1 MESGKKQSD
10 LINKA
15 LFNIANAVN
24 TTFDLDALYQSIH
37 AILATVV
44 NVDCFFIAVYDE
56 DKDQISFPYNRDAI
70 DTYEW
75 DVIDNASASTSFT
88 WEVIRSKCPLLLTK
102 EQQYQFVKSRGG
114 SHVGSP
120 SEIWLGV
127 PLIVQKKV
135 IGAMVAQSYDNP
147 DQYDEEDIRIFSTV
161 SDQVAIAI
169 ERKQWEEHIKKQE
182 LLIRTLF
189 EISSAI
195 NTTDDLTAL
204 YKTIHESLNR
214 IVNLENFYIAFHDKQ
229 ADAMTFPYYI
239 DNSGDANPERLT
251 NVSRTTSLTGELIR
265 RGKPMILKKQDQY
278 EIAEKLGG
286 SIIGT
291 PAEMWIGVPLISSNT
306 VFGAMVTQSYEQTT
320 LKEAIKTS
328 EILNSV
334 SEQIALAIERKAAV
348 EDLKKRELQLE
359 TLYNISNVTHRAGD
373 IEEMFPKV
381 SEAMSKVMDIMDFTI
396 AIYDKT
402 RNVLTFPYSSDQMI
416 KGLEIENADR
426 SSSLTYQVIKTCETL
441 VINNEDEITGMIND
455 LGGKRY
461 GRPARSWVGV
471 PILVKGECVGA
482 IVTQNYDKPDTFT
495 AEQVEL
501 LNLVSEQ
508 LASAIERK
516 RAENDLLKAHA
527 ELEKRVKQRT
537 LELAKTNEELQAEIA
552 VRKQTEEK
560 LIFAKQHAERA
571 NMAKSEFLANMSHE
585 LRTPMHHIL
594 NYTRMGLERLG
605 KTGNAKLTHYL
616 SQSNS
621 SGRRLMRLLDDLLDI
636 SRLESGKMTFEMKKN
651 NVAGIVENV
660 VNQLKFSLNEKQQTS
675 EIVAENVD
683 TVVLC
688 DAYRIEQVFQNLLT
702 NAVKFTPEGR
712 KITVVF
718 EKSQQFSGGDHLKV
732 SVKDQGIGIPADEL
746 HSIFDKFTQSS
757 KTKTGAG
764 GTGLGLAI
772 CQEIIKGHKGF
783 IWARE
788 NPEGGTIVM
797 FSIPVDP

>member
-1 MESGKKQSD
+1 MESGKRQSD

-37 AILATVV
+37 TILATVV

-75 DVIDNASASTSFT
+75 DVIDNASTSTSFT
-88 WEVIRSKCPLLLTK
+88 WEVIRSKRPLLLTK
-102 EQQYQFVKSRGG
+102 EQQYQFVKARGG

-127 PLIVQKKV
+127 PLIFQKKV
-135 IGAMVAQSYDNP
+135 IGAMVAQSYENP
-147 DQYDEEDIRIFSTV
+147 EQYDEEDIRIFST
-161 SDQVAIAI
+161 
-169 ERKQWEEHIKKQE
+169 
-182 LLIRTLF
+182 
-189 EISSAI
+189 
-195 NTTDDLTAL
+195 
-204 YKTIHESLNR
+204 
-214 IVNLENFYIAFHDKQ
+214 
-229 ADAMTFPYYI
+229 
-239 DNSGDANPERLT
+239 
-251 NVSRTTSLTGELIR
+251 
-265 RGKPMILKKQDQY
+265 
-278 EIAEKLGG
+278 
-286 SIIGT
+286 
-291 PAEMWIGVPLISSNT
+291 
-306 VFGAMVTQSYEQTT
+306 
-320 LKEAIKTS
+320 
-328 EILNSV
+328 V

-359 TLYNISNVTHRAGD
+359 TLYNISNVTHRASD
-373 IEEMFPKV
+373 IEEIFPQV
-381 SEAMSKVMDIMDFTI
+381 SEAMSKVMDIMDFTV
-396 AIYDKT
+396 AVFDKT
-402 RNVLTFPYSSDQMI
+402 RNSLTFSYSTDDSI
-416 KGLEIENADR
+416 KGVEIDNADR
-426 SSSLTYQVIKTCETL
+426 SSSLTYQVIRTCESL

-471 PILVKGECVGA
+471 PILIKGECAGA
-482 IVTQNYDKPDTFT
+482 LVAQNYEKPDTFK

-516 RAENDLLKAHA
+516 RAENDLRKAHD

-594 NYTRMGLERLG
+594 NYTRMGLERIG
-605 KTGNAKLTHYL
+605 KTGNEKLAHYL

-636 SRLESGKMTFEMKKN
+636 SRLESGKMTFEMKKTD
-651 NVAGIVENV
+651 VAEIAMSVI
-660 VNQLKFSLNEKQQTS
+660 NQLKFSLNEKQQII
-675 EIVAENVD
+675 EVVDEGID

-702 NAVKFTPEGR
+702 NAIKFTPEGR
-712 KITVVF
+712 KMTVLF
-718 EKSQQFSGGDHLKV
+718 EKSQQFSGGEHLKV
-732 SVKDQGIGIPADEL
+732 SVKDQGIGIPDDEL

-783 IWARE
+783 IFARE
-788 NPEGGTIVM
+788 NPEGGTIVT
-797 FSIPVDP
+797 FSIPVNL